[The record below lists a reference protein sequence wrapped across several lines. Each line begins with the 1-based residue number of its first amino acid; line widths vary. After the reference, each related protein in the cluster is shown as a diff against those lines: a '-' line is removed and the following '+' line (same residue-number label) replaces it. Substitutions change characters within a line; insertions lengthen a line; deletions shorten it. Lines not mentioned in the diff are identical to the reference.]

1 MKNLSSL
8 NSYFWKYKR
17 LFLSG
22 VLFII
27 LTNVFGVYSP
37 KIVKMAMDL
46 IGSVVGAQGNQSSLA
61 RLFAE
66 LQNDFSIDIS
76 SWFQMNTPEQYNRS
90 LIKMALYLGL
100 LYLVIYIIKGV
111 FLFFTRQTLIVMSRY
126 IEYDLKNEIFEQYQR
141 LETAFYKRN
150 NTGDL
155 MNRISEDV
163 SKVRMYLGPGIMY
176 TINLVFLFIFTIW
189 FMIRENWELTLWT
202 LAPLPLMS
210 VIIYYVSDLINR
222 KSNEVQV
229 EQSKLS
235 TLAQETFS
243 GIRVIKAFVKEQH
256 FKDQFFTGSDLF
268 KKRQL
273 ERVKVDA
280 LFMPVMTLLIGLS
293 TSIAIYVGGLQTMKG
308 EVTVGNIAEFIMYV
322 NMLTWPFAAVGWVT
336 SINQQASASMARI
349 NEFLQRK
356 PEIVNTNNTTYPI
369 EGEIEFKNV
378 SFVYPDSGII
388 GLKDINLRIPR
399 GSTLAIVGHTGSG
412 KTTFASLLTR
422 MYDVTS
428 GEITIDGINIKEHN
442 LNLLRTATG
451 YVPQDVF
458 LFSESIRENI
468 SFGLKGRV
476 EMDRIVQAAEAA
488 CIHDNIAEF
497 AQGYDTVLG
506 ERGITL
512 SGGQKQ
518 RVSIARAI
526 IKNPDILLFDDCL
539 SAVDTDTEDK
549 ILGHLSTLMN
559 GKTSIIIS
567 HRISTVKHADQIIV
581 LENGE
586 IIEQGNHAELI
597 QKGGKYSELFTKQQ
611 LEQANLES
619 SNSSL

>member
-1 MKNLSSL
+1 
-8 NSYFWKYKR
+8 
-17 LFLSG
+17 
-22 VLFII
+22 
-27 LTNVFGVYSP
+27 
-37 KIVKMAMDL
+37 MAMDL